1 MRVAVARDAQQ
12 RFQAVIGLFSPFSF
26 PETLQSFVYCHPK
39 EITGRIF
46 RTPASVPDRSTS
58 QTHPAGCPARHAC
71 CRSHYRRPDIPSH
84 RGENSFSN
92 SCCFIPVCCAAVVV
106 IFMRLTVKM
115 LLAPHLLQVSIKKSE
130 QFRNLVCDLRI

>member
-46 RTPASVPDRSTS
+46 RELQRPSLIDQHHKHILLDVLRVMLAAGHTIGGPIYHLTEAKTASRTPAASFRFVAP
-58 QTHPAGCPARHAC
+58 
-71 CRSHYRRPDIPSH
+71 PSS
-84 RGENSFSN
+84 SFS
-92 SCCFIPVCCAAVVV
+92 CAS
-106 IFMRLTVKM
+106 
-115 LLAPHLLQVSIKKSE
+115 Q
-130 QFRNLVCDLRI
+130 